1 MSAAP
6 KMPESWQNPKE
17 ETLFSLSADLRELD
31 EALTD
36 SLGELTPE
44 IEARL
49 IGLRGAFSDKIDGIG
64 WFVRTCESR
73 EAGYKKLRDE
83 LQAKATTEAN
93 KVTRLKEYI
102 RMCLD
107 SLGTEKVKGEVYTL
121 ALQKNGGRPP
131 VKLLEPYASD
141 PDLLPRDLTRITVT
155 PDMDRIREL
164 PTPSEFY
171 EVLPVGSHVRVR

>member
-1 MSAAP
+1 M
-6 KMPESWQNPKE
+6 
-17 ETLFSLSADLRELD
+17 
-31 EALTD
+31 
-36 SLGELTPE
+36 TPD

-49 IGLRGAFSDKIDGIG
+49 ASLGSQITDKVDSTA
-64 WFVRTCESR
+64 WYLRTCEAR
-73 EAGYKKLRDE
+73 EAGLKKAAAE
-83 LQAKATTEAN
+83 LSAKAKVEEN
-93 KVTRLKEYI
+93 KVARLKEYVKL
-102 RMCLD
+102 CLEQ
-107 SLGTEKVKGEVYTL
+107 LGTTKVSGEVYTF
-121 ALQKNGGRPP
+121 AIQRNGGKPP